1 MLLVL
6 RDTRLLTYYGGHLP
20 RNKILSIP
28 NCRGSCL
35 CPVYLDLK
43 IMLGLLVL
51 APVLQFLAI
60 PCQSKALRA
69 AFKRSRAKRKRAMLS
84 KIEGELLVI
93 HAMIYSTRLGVLF
106 LFGHEECKPGELI
119 SSSTLM
125 VSHKKKSL

>member
-6 RDTRLLTYYGGHLP
+6 RDARLPTYYGGHLP
-20 RNKILSIP
+20 GNNILTIP

-35 CPVYLDLK
+35 FPIYLDLK
-43 IMLGLLVL
+43 IMLGMLVL

-60 PCQSKALRA
+60 PSQNKAPWA
-69 AFKRSRAKRKRAMLS
+69 PSQRSGARRRRAMLS
-84 KIEGELLVI
+84 EIVRELVVI

-125 VSHKKKSL
+125 VSR